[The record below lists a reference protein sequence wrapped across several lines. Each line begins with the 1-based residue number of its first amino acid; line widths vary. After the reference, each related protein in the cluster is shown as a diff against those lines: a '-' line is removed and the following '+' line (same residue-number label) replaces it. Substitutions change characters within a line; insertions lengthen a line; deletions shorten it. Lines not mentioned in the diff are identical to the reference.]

1 MAFQL
6 KSTTLQD
13 GATAT
18 GNGTA
23 ASGRKYI
30 GHRFRIRCTGGTA
43 TVELESSDD
52 GTTFDGL
59 ESVSLTAGTDEVRE
73 VTGPHHELRARI
85 SAISGATV
93 TVKLEQYYSDPRGAV
108 L

>member
-1 MAFQL
+1 MAFPI
-6 KSTTLQD
+6 KVTTLQNA
-13 GATAT
+13 ATGT

-23 ASGRKYI
+23 ASGRKHI
-30 GHRFRIRCTGGTA
+30 GHRFRIRCAGGTA

-52 GTTFDGL
+52 GSTFDGL
-59 ESVSLTAGTDEVRE
+59 ETVSLTTGTNELRE
-73 VTGPHHELRARI
+73 VTGPHYQLRARI

-93 TVKLEQYYSDPRGAV
+93 TVKLEQYYADPSGAV

>member
-1 MAFQL
+1 MAFQI
-6 KSTTLQD
+6 KTTTIQD

-23 ASGRKYI
+23 ASGTAHI
-30 GHRFRIRCTGGTA
+30 GHRFRIRCAGGTA
-43 TVELESSDD
+43 TVIIESSDD
-52 GTTFDGL
+52 GSTFDEL
-59 ESVSLTAGTDEVRE
+59 ESVSMTAGSNEVRE
-73 VTGPHHELRARI
+73 VTGPHAELRARI

-93 TVKLEQYYSDPRGAV
+93 DVVLEQYYSEPRGAA